1 MGELSGGQRAKLLL
15 ARLLLEEPDVL
26 LLDEPTNFLDQEQAA
41 WLADT
46 LTGLERAFLAVSHD
60 AAFLNRAVTAVCAVE
75 GRRLTKYPGNYA
87 AYQAKKECLEGEHLR
102 QYTAQQR
109 EIARTEAYIRKNR
122 AGRNAKMARGRQ
134 KRLDR
139 LERLAAPEGRS
150 APPVFEFQPLPAGRT
165 GDLEV
170 VGLSVGYRSPV
181 LEGLDL
187 SVHAGQKVVLTG
199 FNGVGKSTLLNTL
212 AGRLPPLAGRFRFS
226 EQAALGYFPQALAWT
241 DGTRTPEELVT
252 GAFPALDRQEARRAL
267 ARCGVRQEHALQA
280 VATLS
285 GGEQARVKLC
295 LLTLRPCNFLL
306 LDEPTN
312 HLDRAA
318 KEALARALDR
328 FPGTVLLVSHEADF
342 YRAWAQRV
350 VEIGG
355 KGR

>member
-1 MGELSGGQRAKLLL
+1 M
-15 ARLLLEEPDVL
+15 
-26 LLDEPTNFLDQEQAA
+26 
-41 WLADT
+41 
-46 LTGLERAFLAVSHD
+46 VSHD

-87 AYQAKKECLEGEHLR
+87 AYQAKKECLEGERLR
-102 QYTAQQR
+102 QYTAQRR

-134 KRLDR
+134 KKLDR